1 MRATPQNRL
10 RAISPPSSRAP
21 LLFGHRG
28 ASAHRPENTLAS
40 FDLALKSGATALE
53 LDVHAS
59 VDGVVVVSHD
69 DTGHRMAG
77 VPRAIRT
84 TPLHELLSW
93 DVGFGFQDAEGRR
106 PFLGAGYRIAT
117 LEEVLHAFPHTPL
130 NIDVKARGRG
140 IETQVVDTL
149 RRARAEDRVLLASFH
164 DDTLGRI
171 RALGYRGP
179 TALGRQEVGRLVFAP
194 LAYLR
199 TSAGRVQG
207 HAAQVPLSHG
217 PLRFATPAFIDKC
230 HRLGVRVDFWTV
242 NDPSTALSLV
252 EMGADGVMTDDPAAL
267 APTFRTLTRALAG
280 VRQSTSRTMSESE

>member
-1 MRATPQNRL
+1 MRAATHAPTT
-10 RAISPPSSRAP
+10 SPAPRSARAP
-21 LLFGHRG
+21 LLYGHRG

-59 VDGVVVVSHD
+59 VDGVIVVSHD

-84 TPLHELLSW
+84 TPFQEILTW
-93 DVGFGFQDAEGRR
+93 DVGFGFLDGSGRR

-140 IETQVVDTL
+140 IEARVVELL
-149 RRARAEDRVLLASFH
+149 RKARAEARVLLASFH
-164 DDTLGRI
+164 DDTLARI
-171 RALGYRGP
+171 RSFGFRGP
-179 TALGRQEVGRLVFAP
+179 TALGRQEVRRLFFTP
-194 LAYLR
+194 LPLLR
-199 TSAGRVQG
+199 TSSGRLRG
-207 HAAQVPLSHG
+207 HAAQVPLSYG

-230 HRLGVRVDFWTV
+230 HRLGIRVDFWTV
-242 NDPSTALSLV
+242 NDTTTALSLV

-267 APTFRTLTRALAG
+267 APAFHMLSGALTRRAH
-280 VRQSTSRTMSESE
+280 STSRTISESE